1 VNVLLLHTEIFLR
14 TNIICKCGDIVEKP
28 LVSVILPVYGV
39 EPYLNQCVESL
50 VNQTY
55 RNIEIILV
63 DDGSKDR
70 CPQIIDE
77 WAKKDSRIVP
87 IHKINGGQSSARN
100 KGLDVAK
107 GKYITFVD
115 SDDWVEKEYCEKLLY
130 AMRLYNAE
138 IAVCSFSRIY
148 NRKIVREPFFIDG
161 KSVFYPCVPDQAIKY
176 FIENAIAVW
185 GKMYRSDILK
195 DIRFPEGRLAEEY
208 VFQLKALLS
217 TQVVAFCNKYLYD
230 YRIREDSDAHSIK
243 PKYLLDNIQAIDEA
257 YHVCSEHFVFEQ
269 DYCKKHLASLVYEFK
284 SASRFGEDVL
294 LRYSN
299 ILNHAIE
306 TVGGMDLLINTMD
319 EPENILFYVRTQF
332 GKYMTKQE
340 KKKVQS
346 DYRKIFSWNL
356 LPKYKLRFLLKYLP
370 SAINLDV
377 TSKILSL
384 KK

>member
-1 VNVLLLHTEIFLR
+1 MPRYNAEQRRRHEVRPGLSGLAQVN
-14 TNIICKCGDIVEKP
+14 G
-28 LVSVILPVYGV
+28 
-39 EPYLNQCVESL
+39 
-50 VNQTY
+50 
-55 RNIEIILV
+55 RNAI
-63 DDGSKDR
+63 S
-70 CPQIIDE
+70 
-77 WAKKDSRIVP
+77 
-87 IHKINGGQSSARN
+87 
-100 KGLDVAK
+100 
-107 GKYITFVD
+107 
-115 SDDWVEKEYCEKLLY
+115 Y

-284 SASRFGEDVL
+284 SASRFDGLCAIVEDQLHMDPRRSALYLFCGKRCDRIKALLWEFDGFVL
-294 LRYSN
+294 L
-299 ILNHAIE
+299 LE
-306 TVGGMDLLINTMD
+306 
-319 EPENILFYVRTQF
+319 
-332 GKYMTKQE
+332 
-340 KKKVQS
+340 
-346 DYRKIFSWNL
+346 
-356 LPKYKLRFLLKYLP
+356 
-370 SAINLDV
+370 
-377 TSKILSL
+377 
-384 KK
+384 